1 MTEELRKRFGELLK
15 YAKHVAELTN
25 RTMEEV
31 VKGEPRY
38 LYEAAMHLIRAGGK
52 RLRPLA
58 TVLAGRMYGLPE
70 ELGVKAGAAVE
81 ILHNFTLIHD
91 DIIDRD
97 NLRRGVPTVHVL
109 WGTDVA
115 IIAGDL
121 LFAKAFEALGKLVKH
136 IPSDRVVE
144 ALNKLSWAS
153 ATIAEGQALEF
164 DMVKRDN
171 VTLDEYITMVYKKTG
186 ALFEASLLIGAILA
200 GAPQEELE
208 KLSRYARGIGIA
220 FQIQDDILGLT
231 STEEE
236 LGKPVY
242 NDIREGKKTIL
253 VIYALKRLSP
263 EERSKLLNT
272 LGKKDATR
280 EELEEAANLIKKTG
294 AVEYARKE
302 ARKYFED
309 ALSALR
315 STKPVDE
322 GARKLLEDL
331 GQYVILRGK

>member
-1 MTEELRKRFGELLK
+1 MTEELRERFGGLLK

-25 RTMEEV
+25 RTIEEI
-31 VKGEPRY
+31 VKGEPQY

-58 TVLAGRMYGLPE
+58 TVLAGRMYGLSE

-121 LFAKAFEALGKLVKH
+121 LFAKAFEALGKLAERV
-136 IPSDRVVE
+136 PPDRVVE

-153 ATIAEGQALEF
+153 TTIAEGQALEF

-231 STEEE
+231 STEEK

-253 VIYALKRLSP
+253 VIYALKHLSP
-263 EERSKLLNT
+263 EERSKLLST

-294 AVEYARKE
+294 AVEYAREE
-302 ARKYFED
+302 AKKYFED

-322 GARKLLEDL
+322 EARKLLEDL

>member
-1 MTEELRKRFGELLK
+1 LTEELREGFEELLR
-15 YAKHVAELTN
+15 YAKHVAGLTN
-25 RTMEEV
+25 KTIEEI
-31 VKGEPRY
+31 VKGEPHY
-38 LYEAAMHLIRAGGK
+38 LYEAAMHLIKAGGK

-97 NLRRGVPTVHVL
+97 DLRRGVPTVHVV

-121 LFAKAFEALGKLVKH
+121 LFAKAFEALGRLAERV
-136 IPSDRVVE
+136 PPGRVVE
-144 ALNKLSWAS
+144 AFNRLSWAS
-153 ATIAEGQALEF
+153 ITIAEGQALEF
-164 DMVKRDN
+164 DMVKRDD

-186 ALFEASLLIGAILA
+186 ALFEASLLIGAVLA
-200 GAPQEELE
+200 GAPRDELE

-231 STEEE
+231 STEEK

-253 VIYALKRLSP
+253 VIYALKHLNP
-263 EERSKLLNT
+263 EERRKLLNT
-272 LGKKDATR
+272 LGKKDASR

-302 ARKYFED
+302 AKKYFED

-315 STKPVDE
+315 GTKPVDE
-322 GARKLLEDL
+322 EARKLLEDL
-331 GQYVILRGK
+331 GRYVILRGK

>member
-1 MTEELRKRFGELLK
+1 MTEELRERFGGLLK
-15 YAKHVAELTN
+15 YAKYIAELTN
-25 RTMEEV
+25 RTIEEI
-31 VKGEPRY
+31 VKGEPQY

-121 LFAKAFEALGKLVKH
+121 LFAKAFEALGKLAERV
-136 IPSDRVVE
+136 PPDRVVE

-153 ATIAEGQALEF
+153 TTIAEGQALEF

-171 VTLDEYITMVYKKTG
+171 VTLDEYVTMVYKKTG

-231 STEEE
+231 STEEK

-242 NDIREGKKTIL
+242 SDIREGKKTIL
-253 VIYALKRLSP
+253 VIYALKHLSP
-263 EERSKLLNT
+263 EERSKLLGT

-294 AVEYARKE
+294 AVEYAREE

-315 STKPVDE
+315 NTKPVDE
-322 GARKLLEDL
+322 EARKLLEDL